1 MKIEANVVETLEEAI
16 RIKMKQQHALV
27 EDAQFADGLA
37 YSQDM
42 AKVRKTADERY
53 TLESALG
60 ILKAMSTE
68 N

>member
-1 MKIEANVVETLEEAI
+1 MKIEDNVIETLEEAI
-16 RIKMKQQHALV
+16 RIKMRQNLALT

-53 TLESALG
+53 TLESALR
-60 ILKAMSTE
+60 ILQEMAHV
-68 N
+68 